1 MYRYQVIII
10 ERYIIIL
17 SCLTREGK
25 DERTLYTPTF
35 ILPPQGGGDD
45 KRSIIISEGGN
56 KTIVSFP

>member
-17 SCLTREGK
+17 SCLIREGK
-25 DERTLYTPTF
+25 DERTLYTTTF